1 MGKKNHLPQMW
12 VDLKRKGKCTLCLIF
27 SEKHE
32 CNGKFE
38 LHFLQTSA
46 KKKLYL
52 KSDKIFVC
60 T

>member
-1 MGKKNHLPQMW
+1 MW